1 MSDDAINF
9 FKALA
14 NSNRLKILGLL
25 AQQEYTGEELATIL
39 SIQPAT
45 ISHHLARLAGIGL
58 VSARANGYYS
68 VYTLSAERL
77 RKLSD
82 EHLSTDAFIRLTN
95 DLDLRAFENQIL
107 QEYIK
112 SDNQLQKIPRQTNRR
127 KIILAH
133 IIREFKTGVEYS
145 EAHVD
150 RILGK
155 VYHDPAELL
164 AILLADKMLTQR
176 EGGYGRGK
184 LQKSTGAGYG
194 IWD

>member
-1 MSDDAINF
+1 MSNDAINF

-39 SIQPAT
+39 SVQPAT

-77 RKLSD
+77 RTLSD

-95 DLDLRAFENQIL
+95 DLDLRAF
-107 QEYIK
+107 
-112 SDNQLQKIPRQTNRR
+112 
-127 KIILAH
+127 
-133 IIREFKTGVEYS
+133 
-145 EAHVD
+145 
-150 RILGK
+150 
-155 VYHDPAELL
+155 
-164 AILLADKMLTQR
+164 
-176 EGGYGRGK
+176 
-184 LQKSTGAGYG
+184 
-194 IWD
+194 